1 MGNQPSPIFGGLT
14 PQSLVH
20 WAEYVAHR
28 SGSLVLPA
36 ADTPAWTRIA
46 AGAPTEA
53 VAYAIYSL
61 TASEGNVAR
70 YYMTNDDMAND
81 IGTVV
86 ELRVKID
93 SSSSEADTGLLIE
106 VRDGEAQFVAWL
118 RADGVN
124 MNEEDNV
131 PFDMTDWHIVTL
143 SAHGTDAIL
152 AIDGEV
158 VQFGHLTAL
167 VSDQRVGF
175 GCADGYGY
183 AVANIDWCIARP
195 YYGWATYADEGWIM
209 TISGSG
215 TIANL
220 PADPDGESWCT
231 LIVDHS
237 DDAEFTL
244 AEPPVFGDSEG
255 AAFEP
260 QGLHV
265 ELLCDTDG
273 DGFTVK
279 LTNYTYTESYGYPAI
294 PYTWSRTG
302 YVEI

>member
-1 MGNQPSPIFGGLT
+1 MGSQQSPIFGGLT
-14 PQSLVH
+14 PQTEVH

-36 ADTPAWTRIA
+36 ADTPAWTRVA
-46 AGAPTEA
+46 VGAPTEA
-53 VAYAIYSL
+53 VTYAIYSQA
-61 TASEGNVAR
+61 ASEGNVAR
-70 YYMTNDDMAND
+70 YYMNDDDMTNE

-93 SSSSEADTGLLIE
+93 SSSSAADTGLLIE
-106 VRDGEAQFVAWL
+106 IRDGEAQFVAWL

-131 PFDMTDWHIVTL
+131 AIDMTEWRVVTL
-143 SAHGTDAIL
+143 SARGADAIL
-152 AIDGEV
+152 SVDGEV
-158 VQFGHLTAL
+158 VQFGHMTAL
-167 VSDQRVGF
+167 VSEQRIGF

-183 AVANIDWCIARP
+183 ATASVDWCIGRP
-195 YYGWATYADEGWIM
+195 YYGWAINADEGWIM
-209 TISGSG
+209 TITGTG
-215 TIANL
+215 TITSL
-220 PADPDGESWCT
+220 PADADGESWCT
-231 LIVDHS
+231 LVEDHS

-244 AEPPVFGDSEG
+244 AEPPVFTDSDG

-265 ELLCDTDG
+265 EVLCDTDG

-279 LTNYTYTESYGYPAI
+279 FTNYTYTDGYGYPAI
-294 PYTWSRTG
+294 PYAWSRTG
-302 YVEI
+302 YVEV